1 MWFTGHVPDP
11 PQVQPV
17 SSLRVPNLSDIDMT
31 ALRAERLAR
40 LQASMRAHG
49 VPACLFFHQANIRYA
64 TGTNVMKIWSSETF
78 SRHCVVPAE
87 GEPVLF
93 EAETSRDVSAMKI
106 RDVRVATT
114 WQFIPSRAEQL
125 SREWAAELKTLLRE
139 LGADDGPLGLDQ
151 LDTVGFNAL
160 ANAGIEVVDSTAITM
175 GARDIKTPQEIGLI
189 KINGAIGDA
198 MLGDFERAIRPGV
211 HEHELLATITDTLLQ
226 NQGEYVFTRLVSSG
240 RNTNPW
246 GSEARDKIVMPGDLV
261 AVDTDA
267 YGVEG
272 YMIDVSRTFLCGEE
286 ASPGQIEVYKI
297 AHDMMV
303 QMRELLRPGMTYD
316 EYARACPALPQRFRA
331 QQYECMVHGIGL
343 QDESP
348 SIYYPDQAPNL
359 TDSVLTPDMALCLE
373 VYVGEVGGHYGVK
386 LEDQVL
392 VTETGAELLCTY
404 PYDRKLLGL

>member
-1 MWFTGHVPDP
+1 
-11 PQVQPV
+11 
-17 SSLRVPNLSDIDMT
+17 
-31 ALRAERLAR
+31 
-40 LQASMRAHG
+40 
-49 VPACLFFHQANIRYA
+49 
-64 TGTNVMKIWSSETF
+64 
-78 SRHCVVPAE
+78 
-87 GEPVLF
+87 
-93 EAETSRDVSAMKI
+93 
-106 RDVRVATT
+106 
-114 WQFIPSRAEQL
+114 
-125 SREWAAELKTLLRE
+125 
-139 LGADDGPLGLDQ
+139 
-151 LDTVGFNAL
+151 
-160 ANAGIEVVDSTAITM
+160 
-175 GARDIKTPQEIGLI
+175 
-189 KINGAIGDA
+189 

-211 HEHELLATITDTLLQ
+211 HEHELLATMTDTLLR

-261 AVDTDA
+261 AVDTDS

-272 YMIDVSRTFLCGEE
+272 YMIDVSRTFVCGEL
-286 ASPGQIEVYKI
+286 ASPGQVEVYKI
-297 AHDMMV
+297 AHDMML
-303 QMRELLRPGMTYD
+303 QMRDLLRPGMTYD

-359 TDSVLTPDMALCLE
+359 TDSVIMPDMALCLE

-392 VTETGAELLCTY
+392 VTDTGAELLCTY